1 MKQSKN
7 SIDNLV
13 SRILQ
18 EEIEKRAKEVTEKFG
33 RGEWKEI
40 VSEELHGKQKNIDKN
55 KNNKIDAEDFKL
67 LKKSKA
73 KKTETKEF
81 FYHDSSSAG
90 DYEGDKQAEIDA
102 EMASAQEPTYVGKGL
117 DDNKM
122 KADLT
127 NKIFGSFSDDL
138 GWFNEKDAEHTG
150 GFDFDYD
157 EEEFDEFEP
166 MFDKYGKSTNWFAS
180 GNEGKKFFNMY
191 KDKYGPMKIRIKRDL
206 DEEGE
211 TQEGNAFSGARQEAI
226 DNGETSFEFE
236 GERYP
241 VTGSKERTNESKGKK
256 CPKCGMINCKCN
268 HKKETKEGK
277 DKKWIQKT
285 DMKKGA
291 LHKKL
296 NVPEDEKIPQEKL
309 KALKKELMKK
319 AEGEK
324 KLTSADSKLL
334 KQVNLAMTLKGL
346 KESKKKLRVTEEELI
361 DMIEQIVMEQKEVAE
376 KVKNNI
382 SDKKKAVG
390 LKQTEKVLS
399 KDKDENAENLKKV
412 EAKLKDY
419 LKKGPKADFE
429 MNPKDF
435 PKGMGELG
443 ETKKKA
449 YKASDAVEEYIDNFA
464 YPGLEN
470 TKYDEIKPNDQW
482 LTDNLIGTSKTG
494 NNPEWANAVKTEVG
508 EKVNKKRI
516 KNAYQAEKQKSY
528 NRVTQ
533 PVDEAG
539 EGEGESSL
547 DKMFAK
553 LESVEDKKSNK
564 INEEIGKMKN
574 LISYNQKTQ

>member
-1 MKQSKN
+1 MKESKN
-7 SIDNLV
+7 SIDSLV
-13 SRILQ
+13 SKILQ
-18 EEIEKRAKEVTEKFG
+18 EEIEKRANEVTEKFG
-33 RGEWKEI
+33 KGEWKEI
-40 VSEELHGKQKNIDKN
+40 VSEELHGKQKKLDKN
-55 KNNKIDAEDFKL
+55 KNNKIDAEDFKML
-67 LKKSKA
+67 RKSKG
-73 KKTETKEF
+73 KKQETKEQTYF
-81 FYHDSSSAG
+81 EDEFIDDEDFG
-90 DYEGDKQAEIDA
+90 DYEGDKEA
-102 EMASAQEPTYVGKGL
+102 EMDSEMLSNQEPTYVGKGL
-117 DDNKM
+117 EDNKM

-138 GWFNEKDAEHTG
+138 GWYDEKDYQHKG
-150 GFDFDYD
+150 DFDFDFE

-166 MFDKYGKSTNWFAS
+166 MFKKYGDKTRWFAS
-180 GNEGKKFFNMY
+180 GDEGKKFFDKY
-191 KDKYGPMKIRIKRDL
+191 KEKYGPMKIRIAKGL
-206 DEEGE
+206 EEEAE
-211 TQEGNAFSGARQEAI
+211 TEEGNAFLDSRQNAI
-226 DNGETSFEFE
+226 DDGETSFDFE

-241 VTGSKERTNESKGKK
+241 VTGTKKKTNES
-256 CPKCGMINCKCN
+256 
-268 HKKETKEGK
+268 K

-296 NVPEDEKIPQEKL
+296 DIPQDEKIPQEKL

-334 KQVNLAMTLKGL
+334 KQVNMAITLKGL

-361 DMIEQIVMEQKEVAE
+361 DMIEEIIMEQKEVSE

-382 SDKKKAVG
+382 SDKGKANG

-399 KDKDENAENLKKV
+399 KDKDENDENLKKV

-482 LTDNLIGTSKTG
+482 LEDNLVGTSKTG

-528 NRVTQ
+528 NRVAQ

-539 EGEGESSL
+539 EGEGENSL

-553 LESVEDKKSNK
+553 LESVEDKKSMK
-564 INEEIGKMKN
+564 MNEEINKMKN

>member
-1 MKQSKN
+1 MKESKN
-7 SIDNLV
+7 SIDSLV

-81 FYHDSSSAG
+81 FYDDSSSAG
-90 DYEGDKQAEIDA
+90 DYEGDKEAEMDA

-117 DDNKM
+117 ADNKM

-138 GWFNEKDAEHTG
+138 GWFNEKDSEHTG
-150 GFDFDYD
+150 DFDFDYD

-166 MFDKYGKSTNWFAS
+166 MYDKYGKNTSWFAP
-180 GNEGKKFFNMY
+180 GEEGKKFFNTY
-191 KDKYGPMKIRIKRDL
+191 KNKYGPMKIRIKRDL

-226 DNGETSFEFE
+226 DSGETSFEFE

-256 CPKCGMINCKCN
+256 CPECGMTNCKCN

-296 NVPEDEKIPQEKL
+296 NVPQDEKIPQEKL

-319 AEGEK
+319 SEGEN
-324 KLTSADSKLL
+324 KLTSAD
-334 KQVNLAMTLKGL
+334 
-346 KESKKKLRVTEEELI
+346 
-361 DMIEQIVMEQKEVAE
+361 
-376 KVKNNI
+376 
-382 SDKKKAVG
+382 
-390 LKQTEKVLS
+390 
-399 KDKDENAENLKKV
+399 
-412 EAKLKDY
+412 
-419 LKKGPKADFE
+419 
-429 MNPKDF
+429 
-435 PKGMGELG
+435 
-443 ETKKKA
+443 
-449 YKASDAVEEYIDNFA
+449 
-464 YPGLEN
+464 
-470 TKYDEIKPNDQW
+470 
-482 LTDNLIGTSKTG
+482 
-494 NNPEWANAVKTEVG
+494 
-508 EKVNKKRI
+508 
-516 KNAYQAEKQKSY
+516 
-528 NRVTQ
+528 
-533 PVDEAG
+533 
-539 EGEGESSL
+539 
-547 DKMFAK
+547 
-553 LESVEDKKSNK
+553 
-564 INEEIGKMKN
+564 
-574 LISYNQKTQ
+574 